1 MVNTEKHKGILVRI
15 LKDIYTDNTLGPV
28 LGFKGGTAAFL
39 FYELSRF
46 SVDLDF
52 DLLDSAQE
60 NYVFERVGKI
70 VAAYGKIKAQK
81 KKHFTLFY
89 ELSYSEA
96 DQNIK
101 VEINRRNFGSKYD
114 VMNYFGIS
122 MKVMVKEDMFANK
135 LAALYERAE
144 RANRD
149 IFDVWFFLQNSWPIN
164 KELVEKRLSM
174 TFKESVAE
182 CIEKLEKV
190 SGRTILS
197 GMGELL
203 DTKQKVWA
211 KAKLKTE
218 ALFLLKVMLDN
229 EKDYKAV
236 KNKFM
241 QKEAKARSQR
251 PHFAKATRGK

>member
-1 MVNTEKHKGILVRI
+1 MLNTEKHKGIFIRI

-28 LGFKGGTAAFL
+28 LGFKGGTAALL
-39 FYELSRF
+39 FYDLKRF

-52 DLLDSAQE
+52 DLLDPE
-60 NYVFERVGKI
+60 REEYVFERISKI
-70 VAAYGKIKAQK
+70 VAAYGKIKDK
-81 KKHFTLFY
+81 RKKHFTLFY

-96 DQNIK
+96 DHNIK
-101 VEINRRNFGSKYD
+101 VEINRRNFGSKYE

-164 KELVEKRLSM
+164 KELVEKRLNI
-174 TFKESVAE
+174 TFKESLVK

-190 SGRTILS
+190 SSRAILS

-203 DTKQKVWA
+203 DANQKVWV

-218 ALFLLKVMLDN
+218 VIFLLKVMLDN
-229 EKDYKAV
+229 EK
-236 KNKFM
+236 
-241 QKEAKARSQR
+241 
-251 PHFAKATRGK
+251 

>member
-1 MVNTEKHKGILVRI
+1 MLNIEKHKGILVRI
-15 LKDIYTDNTLGPV
+15 LKDMYTDNTLGPV
-28 LGFKGGTAAFL
+28 LGFKGGTAALL
-39 FYELSRF
+39 FYDLGRF

-52 DLLDSAQE
+52 DLLDPGQE
-60 NYVFERVGKI
+60 DYVFERIGKI
-70 VAAYGKIKAQK
+70 VTAYGKIKEHK

-96 DQNIK
+96 DHNVK
-101 VEINRRNFGSKYD
+101 VEINRRSFGSKYQEL
-114 VMNYFGIS
+114 NYFGIS
-122 MKVMVKEDMFANK
+122 MTVMVKADMFANK

-164 KELVEKRLSM
+164 KELVEKRLNM
-174 TFKESVAE
+174 TFREAVIK
-182 CIEKLEKV
+182 CIAKLEKV

-203 DTKQKVWA
+203 NARQKDWA

-218 ALFLLKVMLDN
+218 AIFLLKVMLDN
-229 EKDYKAV
+229 EK
-236 KNKFM
+236 
-241 QKEAKARSQR
+241 
-251 PHFAKATRGK
+251 

>member
-1 MVNTEKHKGILVRI
+1 MLNIEKHKGILIRI

-28 LGFKGGTAAFL
+28 LGFKGGTAAML
-39 FYELSRF
+39 FYELNRF

-52 DLLDSAQE
+52 DLLDTE
-60 NYVFERVGKI
+60 KEDYVFEKIGKI
-70 VAAYGKIKAQK
+70 VAQYGKIKEQR

-96 DQNIK
+96 DHNIK
-101 VEINRRNFGSKYD
+101 VEINRRNFGSKYE

-149 IFDVWFFLQNSWPIN
+149 IYDAWFFLQNSWPIN
-164 KELVEKRLSM
+164 KKLVEKRTEL
-174 TFKESVAE
+174 TFKEFVSK
-182 CIEKLEKV
+182 CIEKLEKI

-203 DTKQKVWA
+203 TEPQKDWA

-218 ALFLLKVMLDN
+218 VLFLLKVMLDD
-229 EKDYKAV
+229 EK
-236 KNKFM
+236 
-241 QKEAKARSQR
+241 
-251 PHFAKATRGK
+251 

>member
-1 MVNTEKHKGILVRI
+1 MLNIETHKNILVRI

-28 LGFKGGTAAFL
+28 LGFKGGTAALL

-52 DLLDSAQE
+52 DLLDLEQE
-60 NYVFERVGKI
+60 DYVFERVGEI
-70 VAAYGKIKAQK
+70 VSAYGKIREQR

-96 DQNIK
+96 GRNIK
-101 VEINRRNFGSKYD
+101 VEINRRNFGSRYD

-144 RANRD
+144 RTNRD

-164 KELVEKRLSM
+164 KKLVEKRLDM
-174 TFKESVAE
+174 TFEESVTK
-182 CIEKLEKV
+182 CIEKMEKI
-190 SGRTILS
+190 SGRSILS

-203 DTKQKVWA
+203 DAKQKDWV

-218 ALFLLKVMLDN
+218 TIFLLRVMLDN
-229 EKDYKAV
+229 EK
-236 KNKFM
+236 
-241 QKEAKARSQR
+241 RS
-251 PHFAKATRGK
+251 HFV